1 MRIIVLI
8 ISYKFLLFYV
18 VLFRIIIILEEKNTI
33 RDIKQ
38 ITILRTNL
46 ESNTFIHSSN
56 PFQGEYTKK
65 IKKSFI
71 DWFAL
76 SVHVGKYPLSA
87 SST

>member
-1 MRIIVLI
+1 MKNSSLNIYLQRQDEN
-8 ISYKFLLFYV
+8 FLLIAF
-18 VLFRIIIILEEKNTI
+18 FIIYFFLVY
-33 RDIKQ
+33 
-38 ITILRTNL
+38 LY
-46 ESNTFIHSSN
+46 IHSSN